1 MIPMVAYI
9 GLGSNLQDPIQQI
22 QNALAALKQL
32 PDSTL
37 ARHSSLYRSPPMGLA
52 DQPDY
57 VNAVAE
63 LHTRLAP
70 IKLLDALQAIEVRQ
84 GRLSGARRWHARTL
98 DLDLLVYGDQEIN
111 TPRLIVPHPGLHE
124 RNFVL
129 YPLQE
134 IAADVTLPGLGSIHR
149 LTASCLWGDLV
160 VLSTTSNHLY
170 NGD

>member
-1 MIPMVAYI
+1 MIPVVAYI
-9 GLGSNLQDPIQQI
+9 GLGSNLQEPIQQI
-22 QNALAALKQL
+22 QNALAVLKQL

-37 ARHSSLYRSPPMGLA
+37 VCYSSLYGSPPMGPA

-70 IKLLDALQAIEVRQ
+70 LKLLNILQTIEVRQ
-84 GRLSGARRWHARTL
+84 GRLRDLRRWSARTL

-134 IAADVTLPGLGSIHR
+134 IAANLTIPGLGSIHR
-149 LTASCLWGDLV
+149 LTASCPWDDLV
-160 VLSTTSNHLY
+160 LLSATSNRQC